1 MVEPHSKK
9 VRPLNYKFL
18 QLIDLLILICKHV
31 DLLSNR
37 TIFSFEVLF
46 LGPPGGPPGGP
57 VAVPAA
63 VPAIVPPAVLPGAPP
78 GVLQLPGNAQGNA
91 TSIVKALFHLD
102 MFLIQ
107 HENLFF
113 ILKK

>member
-1 MVEPHSKK
+1 
-9 VRPLNYKFL
+9 L

-46 LGPPGGPPGGP
+46 LGPPGGPPPGGPPGGP

-63 VPAIVPPAVLPGAPP
+63 VPAIVPPAVLPGAQP
-78 GVLQLPGNAQGNA
+78 GVLQLPGNAQGTA
-91 TSIVKALFHLD
+91 TFIVK
-102 MFLIQ
+102 
-107 HENLFF
+107 
-113 ILKK
+113 